1 MPDNILDILIRFG
14 LDKTKANEAAAELR
28 KVGEE
33 AKRTHST
40 TAAEA
45 EKAEIKTKDLNKANK
60 LLSHELGIIGHY
72 LRYVFNPGILG
83 AAALASAIGKVTD
96 SFFGFMKSLEQS
108 AVNAARGIGDIKQAM
123 LELQIEQIKADT
135 RFKESLA
142 EFERQST
149 RRITL
154 INLEKEAALQLLEA
168 RSNGALPEDKQRMN
182 DAKRGIEATATKQ
195 EIAAR
200 EESLKGLEKMA
211 RGRFSEGFKA
221 SNGLGPDRVALDVQ
235 NWPKQLQ
242 SLNEQ
247 IAEQQKVVEEM
258 SAITTWSG
266 AFPYWNDPKGYQEQL
281 ATYNNSIATLDKLKR
296 SRSQMFDRQV
306 GLTRA
311 QTAFG
316 AADSLMEKAK
326 SGRADLAAFTAD
338 AGAREQTN
346 MQVGAYETG
355 RGGLGELV
363 AAGAAGA
370 DAIRGGGRATPQQ
383 ASAIN
388 ELVKLLNLQGQTNA
402 QIVNTLSRMNNT
414 QEAFNNSLRSLESRL
429 QSQINRKS
437 L

>member
-45 EKAEIKTKDLNKANK
+45 EKAEIKTKDLHKANK

-83 AAALASAIGKVTD
+83 AAALASTVGKVSD
-96 SFFGFMKSLEQS
+96 AFFGFLKSLTES
-108 AVNAARGIGDIKQAM
+108 AANAVRGIGDIKQAM
-123 LELQIEQIKADT
+123 LELEIQQAKADVK
-135 RFKESLA
+135 FKESLA
-142 EFERQST
+142 EFERQSK
-149 RRITL
+149 RKIEL

-168 RSNGALPEDKQRMN
+168 RSNGALPEDKQRLN
-182 DAKRGIEATATKQ
+182 QAKRGIESAATKQ

-200 EESLKGLEKMA
+200 QSNLSELEKMA
-211 RGRFSEGFKA
+211 RSRFA
-221 SNGLGPDRVALDVQ
+221 QGLRQSGGVGPDRAALDLA
-235 NWPKQLQ
+235 NLPKESA
-242 SLNEQ
+242 SLDEQ
-247 IAEQQKVVEEM
+247 IAASQKNVDEM
-258 SAITTWSG
+258 KSITTWYG
-266 AFPYWNDPKGYQEQL
+266 ALPYYKDPEAYKAAVGAYQSEQ
-281 ATYNNSIATLDKLKR
+281 ATLAKLKLAKLNLGK
-296 SRSQMFDRQV
+296 RQID
-306 GLTRA
+306 LTRA
-311 QTAFG
+311 GTSFQ
-316 AADSLMEKAK
+316 AADDLMGQVK

-338 AGAREQTN
+338 AGAREQTG